1 MIGGTTRPSTID
13 ISATGVAKTLSI
25 DQDLSSTGNQTL
37 TAAGG
42 ITISGARTF
51 TSTSGTINTVSAL
64 SGNNSFTISGNAD
77 IDGAITG
84 ITTFSVSG
92 TSDLGNNIT
101 TSSTQTYTGA
111 VTLSADVTLTGTI
124 INTQSTIGSAV
135 TNISAQ
141 GLNGWTNNAGA
152 SLSSPTIFYNDGT
165 NGREEILAGF
175 NDIVK
180 YSEVTGLGGQSVTV
194 TFNWYRIDSW
204 DNAEPLK
211 I

>member
-1 MIGGTTRPSTID
+1 M
-13 ISATGVAKTLSI
+13 
-25 DQDLSSTGNQTL
+25 

-64 SGNNSFTISGNAD
+64 SGNNSFDISGNAD

-111 VTLSADVTLTGTI
+111 VTLSADVTLTGTV
-124 INTQSTIGSAV
+124 INTLSTVGGGAGSGTIFSTRNKWMA
-135 TNISAQ
+135 
-141 GLNGWTNNAGA
+141 NNAMVH
-152 SLSSPTIFYNDGT
+152 LYQQLKLIM
-165 NGREEILAGF
+165 
-175 NDIVK
+175 
-180 YSEVTGLGGQSVTV
+180 TV
-194 TFNWYRIDSW
+194 LMVMKLF
-204 DNAEPLK
+204 
-211 I
+211 